1 MIGQILTFG
10 SESYSI
16 EGKIGGGSYSEVFC
30 IKNNK
35 TEKKVVRIQW
45 LLGIKNWKKMA
56 AL

>member
-35 TEKKVVRIQW
+35 TEKKYE
-45 LLGIKNWKKMA
+45 
-56 AL
+56 